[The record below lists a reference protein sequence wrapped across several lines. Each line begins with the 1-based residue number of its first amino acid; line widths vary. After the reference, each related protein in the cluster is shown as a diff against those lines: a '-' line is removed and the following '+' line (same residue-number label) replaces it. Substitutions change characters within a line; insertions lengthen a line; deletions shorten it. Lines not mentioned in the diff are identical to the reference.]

1 MSRPLGSVGNVSY
14 SVDDLDAAP
23 PWYEERLDSRPAV
36 KAQQLVTFLVDGARL
51 TIHRSDDLN
60 TCGPA
65 GVAVHWA
72 VKDIDAFI
80 DEWTGDGAEIGLPTT
95 ESGQSQ

>member
-23 PWYEERLDSRPAV
+23 PWDEERLDSEPAV
-36 KAQQLVTFLVDGARL
+36 KAQLVTFLVDGARL

-60 TCGPA
+60 TCDPA
-65 GVAVHWA
+65 GVAVRWA

-80 DEWTGDGAEIGLPTT
+80 DEWTGDGAEIGPPTT
-95 ESGQSQ
+95 ESGQSR